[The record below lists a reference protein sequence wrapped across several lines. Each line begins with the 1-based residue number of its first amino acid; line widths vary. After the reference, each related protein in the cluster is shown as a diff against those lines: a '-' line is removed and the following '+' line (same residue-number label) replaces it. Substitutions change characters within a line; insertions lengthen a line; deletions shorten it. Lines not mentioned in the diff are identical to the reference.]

1 MLFSVIGKEGED
13 MYKRLRLKDK
23 RQSIIDAA
31 ILLFS
36 EKGFHNTRTPE
47 LAKKA
52 GVSEGTLY
60 NYFINK
66 DDILIKSFEYYSEKI
81 LNHLKSLEK
90 NCVTAREKIENF
102 VTAHINIFIENK
114 AMARFVLLEL
124 RQSPEFIRK
133 YPDYRPVKIFID
145 YLTSLIQEAVDRGEY
160 RKDLDVEVF
169 TTMLMG
175 YMDYSMTKWLLM
187 DTELDAKVMGG
198 KFKDIVH
205 NGILA

>member
-1 MLFSVIGKEGED
+1 

-31 ILLFS
+31 IVLFS

-66 DDILIKSFEYYSEKI
+66 DDILIKSFEYYSENV
-81 LNHLKSLEK
+81 LNKLKALE
-90 NCVTAREKIENF
+90 NDCETAREKIENF
-102 VTAHINIFIENK
+102 VIAHINTYAENRS
-114 AMARFVLLEL
+114 MARFVLLEL
-124 RQSPEFIRK
+124 RQSPEFIKK
-133 YPDYRPVKIFID
+133 YPEYRPLKVFMD
-145 YLTSLIQEAVDRGEY
+145 HLTSLIQEAVDRGEY
-160 RKDLDVEVF
+160 RKDLDVDTF

-175 YMDYSMTKWLLM
+175 YMDYSMTKWLLL
-187 DTELDAKVMGG
+187 DTDLDPVQLGY